1 MSFRKEKKY
10 RLTTFDYHMLQN
22 LLFKKGMQRLYEKR
36 VVNSIYYD
44 TSSLDMFHQSEE
56 GELPRKKI
64 RIRWYNNDK
73 KFSLEKKTSS
83 IEGRYKSNCS
93 LNCNAKDKLPFTLL
107 DDNYGKL
114 TQSLYV
120 FYERLYFTIEKVR
133 ITFDL
138 NIGYK
143 NLRQNLNNIFEDPE
157 RVMEVKTSIFTS
169 EDFIESIIPIQ
180 ITRFSKYS
188 RGIHLTS
195 GN

>member
-73 KFSLEKKTSS
+73 KFSLEKK
-83 IEGRYKSNCS
+83 
-93 LNCNAKDKLPFTLL
+93 
-107 DDNYGKL
+107 
-114 TQSLYV
+114 
-120 FYERLYFTIEKVR
+120 
-133 ITFDL
+133 
-138 NIGYK
+138 
-143 NLRQNLNNIFEDPE
+143 NL
-157 RVMEVKTSIFTS
+157 
-169 EDFIESIIPIQ
+169 
-180 ITRFSKYS
+180 
-188 RGIHLTS
+188 
-195 GN
+195 

>member
-1 MSFRKEKKY
+1 M
-10 RLTTFDYHMLQN
+10 
-22 LLFKKGMQRLYEKR
+22 
-36 VVNSIYYD
+36 
-44 TSSLDMFHQSEE
+44 
-56 GELPRKKI
+56 
-64 RIRWYNNDK
+64 
-73 KFSLEKKTSS
+73 
-83 IEGRYKSNCS
+83 
-93 LNCNAKDKLPFTLL
+93 NCNAKDKLPFTLL